1 MVLRGNLNEI
11 SLCLERKP
19 AFQSGGVVPRAGQL
33 APSLFMI
40 NSTESTIFKSYPSDV
55 RKRANPKNVT
65 SPPLNWTTLH
75 EIS

>member
-1 MVLRGNLNEI
+1 MVLRGNLVEI